1 MSKSSSND
9 DINIAY
15 LDKLTEAV
23 VDMTVK
29 LDKISSSYG
38 SNGQLEQTIRKL
50 AQEVNNGS
58 MSLKQM
64 LKEAS
69 ATQKNIRSVEYGLED
84 TTKYNKTVNMFLKLL
99 EERMGDS
106 KIDEVLVE
114 KITTAF
120 ENLDVSAILE
130 SEKIEQRGGKGAPLK
145 NTLDNEKLG
154 RVNEDLA
161 RRIGLSL
168 DTTTDKLITF
178 FQEQEKKRE
187 KKTRGFVD
195 DLIEGLEKSKWVG
208 GALQDTFRLI
218 GLLGANWLSK
228 FGQLGRILGGAFY
241 VAMATAGP
249 LLVKL
254 LLQGIGKLFTSL
266 PRMLGNLGKG
276 VWNNALK
283 TSVRA
288 GGPLGDFA
296 TAGAGQ
302 KLAAGG
308 RLAGAGLAAGALG
321 IGAFFAGRESYRS
334 FKQGDKVGGSAF
346 GVGAAGLGVAAIAA
360 IVAGIA
366 APVTLIAA
374 AVGGIA
380 VGVGAIWKNREK
392 ILEHYKKNKDFYDKV
407 IAFMDFVFPVFGAL
421 RRVIM
426 WWEEHFGE
434 STNVEDAYGN
444 TNSGAQKVANALGLQ
459 DNEAVQTVAGAGI
472 NRAGGV
478 IGVEKMDRMTASKVA
493 QEYFKL
499 YPEQA
504 GRMYEQ
510 VGSKYASLGSFTTDW
525 AIRNSKGEAQKAI
538 LHAGASE
545 ELQGLWDFLI
555 NEKGVNANRIELL
568 RYTSGRKT
576 AGDPKLKLKSSHKG
590 RGLNSHENIA
600 AMVTDLAEGGQW
612 TENEW
617 ETYLPWIQEYLAKLG
632 YNARYEGYRAN
643 GEFYIGKEFQRG
655 LTNRH
660 LHVDM
665 LPGYENMAPLGVE
678 SNIAES
684 KARAQR
690 QSIDL
695 VDMSKQLDPASYGHY
710 EADIKRGLSEEQ
722 ARKNL
727 KGEMEAIGFYY
738 DDDKK
743 LWMKK
748 KGGGIFGLGAD
759 TREGIVIKDASGNY
773 KFEKM
778 STQMEGLAAGASNGR

>member
-58 MSLKQM
+58 MSIKQM

-276 VWNNALK
+276 LWGGAVRLS
-283 TSVRA
+283 TSM
-288 GGPLGDFA
+288 GGPLSMFTPGRWGMMS
-296 TAGAGQ
+296 GAG
-302 KLAAGG
+302 KAASVG
-308 RLAGAGLAAGALG
+308 RLAGAGAAAGALG
-321 IGAFFAGRESYRS
+321 TGAFFAGRESYRS

-360 IVAGIA
+360 IIAGVT

-392 ILEHYKKNKDFYDKV
+392 IVKFLSEHKGILDKILKFLGILFPGFKLVEKLLDHIVNKDTQDQMGENATTGNFQSFGRKGTTSQLLEGKHKSAFDKHLDPTKMTEEDWKNADTLKPVYGKMGEIVNLGKMSQKRASEVIAEDIRKKGNKSFYEFVGTDLADPNSFGTDAKAADNSGVYLARGMSAKFKDFKERLEKAGFDTSNIKITSGIGTLGSRDHMSPHAYTDSILGHFSSLATTIDTSKIYNKATGKRLTQNDLKAVGLGDYWLNSEGDHEHIAMKMLAWQKAAMESTKVKETATRAMDVTQLIKNLPEADRRAFGEKLKKVKAKDPEKLLKEEERILKDMGIYKSDQLQGSPWVRKNKDGSESLLKDATGNIMFTSDYMQS
-407 IAFMDFVFPVFGAL
+407 IA
-421 RRVIM
+421 
-426 WWEEHFGE
+426 
-434 STNVEDAYGN
+434 N
-444 TNSGAQKVANALGLQ
+444 
-459 DNEAVQTVAGAGI
+459 
-472 NRAGGV
+472 
-478 IGVEKMDRMTASKVA
+478 
-493 QEYFKL
+493 
-499 YPEQA
+499 
-504 GRMYEQ
+504 
-510 VGSKYASLGSFTTDW
+510 
-525 AIRNSKGEAQKAI
+525 
-538 LHAGASE
+538 
-545 ELQGLWDFLI
+545 
-555 NEKGVNANRIELL
+555 KGV
-568 RYTSGRKT
+568 
-576 AGDPKLKLKSSHKG
+576 
-590 RGLNSHENIA
+590 
-600 AMVTDLAEGGQW
+600 
-612 TENEW
+612 
-617 ETYLPWIQEYLAKLG
+617 
-632 YNARYEGYRAN
+632 
-643 GEFYIGKEFQRG
+643 
-655 LTNRH
+655 
-660 LHVDM
+660 
-665 LPGYENMAPLGVE
+665 
-678 SNIAES
+678 
-684 KARAQR
+684 
-690 QSIDL
+690 
-695 VDMSKQLDPASYGHY
+695 
-710 EADIKRGLSEEQ
+710 
-722 ARKNL
+722 
-727 KGEMEAIGFYY
+727 
-738 DDDKK
+738 
-743 LWMKK
+743 
-748 KGGGIFGLGAD
+748 
-759 TREGIVIKDASGNY
+759 
-773 KFEKM
+773 
-778 STQMEGLAAGASNGR
+778 

>member
-178 FQEQEKKRE
+178 FQEQEKKKE
-187 KKTRGFVD
+187 KKERGFVD

-241 VAMATAGP
+241 VAMSTAGP

-266 PRMLGNLGKG
+266 PRMLGSLGKG
-276 VWNNALK
+276 LWGGA
-283 TSVRA
+283 VRLSTNM
-288 GGPLGDFA
+288 GGPLSMFTPGRWGMMS
-296 TAGAGQ
+296 GAG
-302 KLAAGG
+302 KAASVG
-308 RLAGAGLAAGALG
+308 RLAGAGAAAGAFG
-321 IGAFFAGRESYRS
+321 TGAFFAGRESYRS

-360 IVAGIA
+360 IVAGVA

-380 VGVGAIWKNREK
+380 VGIGAIWKSREK
-392 ILEHYKKNKDFYDKV
+392 IVNFLSEHKGILDKILKFLGILFPGFKLVEKLLDHIVNKDSKDGDDSVSSATVKVGPFNIGGKGEHAQLLKGITDKKGH
-407 IAFMDFVFPVFGAL
+407 I
-421 RRVIM
+421 I
-426 WWEEHFGE
+426 
-434 STNVEDAYGN
+434 
-444 TNSGAQKVANALGLQ
+444 
-459 DNEAVQTVAGAGI
+459 
-472 NRAGGV
+472 
-478 IGVEKMDRMTASKVA
+478 ASKVDWA
-493 QEYFKL
+493 QADKEEAVYGSIGQILNLGKMTQRRAAEL
-499 YPEQA
+499 IRADIDQK
-504 GRMYEQ
+504 
-510 VGSKYASLGSFTTDW
+510 GSKSYYERFKRTD
-525 AIRNSKGEAQKAI
+525 K
-538 LHAGASE
+538 
-545 ELQGLWDFLI
+545 
-555 NEKGVNANRIELL
+555 RIE
-568 RYTSGRKT
+568 G
-576 AGDPKLKLKSSHKG
+576 KSFATDAADADYVYFV
-590 RGLNSHENIA
+590 RGTMERFEKNREIA
-600 AMVTDLAEGGQW
+600 R
-612 TENEW
+612 
-617 ETYLPWIQEYLAKLG
+617 KLG
-632 YNARYEGYRAN
+632 L
-643 GEFYIGKEFQRG
+643 K
-655 LTNRH
+655 
-660 LHVDM
+660 
-665 LPGYENMAPLGVE
+665 GVE
-678 SNIAES
+678 SQQISSGLGTLGSRERVSPHKYVDSPDLHFGTTSTIDVSPLYWSDGKKFKGYGKYMGVPYEFHHNDGSDQHAHLAFYQFKGMEEKAKAQEKATAKQHSLAIKNVAEF
-684 KARAQR
+684 
-690 QSIDL
+690 
-695 VDMSKQLDPASYGHY
+695 VDSAAVK
-710 EADIKRGLSEEQ
+710 Q
-722 ARKNL
+722 ARTEKALRSSTGTNTEL
-727 KGEMEAIGFYY
+727 TDADYMAI
-738 DDDKK
+738 
-743 LWMKK
+743 LKK
-748 KGGGIFGLGAD
+748 KGIYEDKNTNTWMRNTDKGVESLWYDSAGNMQWRL
-759 TREGIVIKDASGNY
+759 IV
-773 KFEKM
+773 
-778 STQMEGLAAGASNGR
+778 STMQGASQGSAGR

>member
-64 LKEAS
+64 LKEA
-69 ATQKNIRSVEYGLED
+69 ATTQKDIRSVEYGLED

-130 SEKIEQRGGKGAPLK
+130 SEKIEQKGGKGAPLK

-178 FQEQEKKRE
+178 FQEQEKKKE
-187 KKTRGFVD
+187 KKERGFVD

-208 GALQDTFRLI
+208 GALHDTFRLI

-254 LLQGIGKLFTSL
+254 LLQGIGKLFTAL

-276 VWNNALK
+276 LWGGAVRLS
-283 TSVRA
+283 TSM
-288 GGPLGDFA
+288 GGPLSMFTPGRWGMMS
-296 TAGAGQ
+296 GAG
-302 KLAAGG
+302 KAASVG
-308 RLAGAGLAAGALG
+308 RLAGAGAVAGALG
-321 IGAFFAGRESYRS
+321 TGAFFAGRESYRS

-360 IVAGIA
+360 IIAGVA

-392 ILEHYKKNKDFYDKV
+392 IVKFLSEHKGILDKILKFLGILFPGFKLVEKLLDHIINKDTQGQMGENATTGNYQSFGRKGTTSQLLEGKHKSAFNKHLDPTKMTEEDWQAADTLKPIYGKMGEIVNLGKMSQKRASEVIAEDIRKKGNKSFYEFVGTDLADPNSFGTDAKAADNSGVYLARGMSAKFKDLKERLEKAGFDTSNIKITSGIGTLGSRDQMSPHAYTDSINGHFSSLATTIDTSRIYNRATGKRLSQDDLRAVGLGDYWLNSEGDHEHIAMKMLAWQKEALEKAKVTEASTKSMDISQVIKNLPEEDKRAFGKKLEKVHTKDPVSLAKEEEKILKDLGIYKSDQLQGSPWVRKNKD
-407 IAFMDFVFPVFGAL
+407 GT
-421 RRVIM
+421 
-426 WWEEHFGE
+426 E
-434 STNVEDAYGN
+434 S
-444 TNSGAQKVANALGLQ
+444 
-459 DNEAVQTVAGAGI
+459 
-472 NRAGGV
+472 
-478 IGVEKMDRMTASKVA
+478 
-493 QEYFKL
+493 
-499 YPEQA
+499 
-504 GRMYEQ
+504 
-510 VGSKYASLGSFTTDW
+510 
-525 AIRNSKGEAQKAI
+525 
-538 LHAGASE
+538 
-545 ELQGLWDFLI
+545 
-555 NEKGVNANRIELL
+555 LL
-568 RYTSGRKT
+568 
-576 AGDPKLKLKSSHKG
+576 
-590 RGLNSHENIA
+590 
-600 AMVTDLAEGGQW
+600 
-612 TENEW
+612 
-617 ETYLPWIQEYLAKLG
+617 
-632 YNARYEGYRAN
+632 
-643 GEFYIGKEFQRG
+643 
-655 LTNRH
+655 
-660 LHVDM
+660 
-665 LPGYENMAPLGVE
+665 
-678 SNIAES
+678 
-684 KARAQR
+684 
-690 QSIDL
+690 
-695 VDMSKQLDPASYGHY
+695 
-710 EADIKRGLSEEQ
+710 
-722 ARKNL
+722 
-727 KGEMEAIGFYY
+727 
-738 DDDKK
+738 
-743 LWMKK
+743 
-748 KGGGIFGLGAD
+748 
-759 TREGIVIKDASGNY
+759 KDASGNIMFTSDY
-773 KFEKM
+773 MQSIANK
-778 STQMEGLAAGASNGR
+778 GV

>member
-64 LKEAS
+64 LKEA
-69 ATQKNIRSVEYGLED
+69 ATTQKDIRSVEYGLED

-130 SEKIEQRGGKGAPLK
+130 SEKIEQKGGKGAPLK

-178 FQEQEKKRE
+178 FQEQEKKKE
-187 KKTRGFVD
+187 KKERGFVD

-208 GALQDTFRLI
+208 GALHDTFRLI

-254 LLQGIGKLFTSL
+254 LLQGIGKLFTAL

-276 VWNNALK
+276 LWGGAVRLS
-283 TSVRA
+283 TSM
-288 GGPLGDFA
+288 GGPLSMFTPGRWGMMS
-296 TAGAGQ
+296 GAG
-302 KLAAGG
+302 KAASVG
-308 RLAGAGLAAGALG
+308 RLAGAGAVAGALG
-321 IGAFFAGRESYRS
+321 TGAFFAGRESYRS

-360 IVAGIA
+360 IIAGVA

-392 ILEHYKKNKDFYDKV
+392 IVKFLSEHKGILDKILKFLGILFPGFKLVEKLLDHIINKDTQGQMGENATTGNYQSFGRKGTTSQLLEGKHKSAFNKHLDPTKMTEEDWQTADTLKPIYGKMGEIVNLGKMSQKRASEVIAEDIRKKGNKSFYEFVGTDLADPNSFGTDAKAADNSGVYLARGMSAKFKDLKERLEKAGFDTSNIKITSGIGTLGSRDQMSPHAYTDSINGHFSSLATTIDTSRIYNRATGKRLSQDDLRAVGLGDYWLNSEGDHEHIAMKMLAWQKEALEKAKVTEASTKSMDISQVIKNLPEEDKRALGKKLEKVHTKDPVSLAKEEEKILKDLGIYKSDQLQGSPWVRKNKD
-407 IAFMDFVFPVFGAL
+407 GT
-421 RRVIM
+421 
-426 WWEEHFGE
+426 E
-434 STNVEDAYGN
+434 S
-444 TNSGAQKVANALGLQ
+444 
-459 DNEAVQTVAGAGI
+459 
-472 NRAGGV
+472 
-478 IGVEKMDRMTASKVA
+478 
-493 QEYFKL
+493 
-499 YPEQA
+499 
-504 GRMYEQ
+504 
-510 VGSKYASLGSFTTDW
+510 
-525 AIRNSKGEAQKAI
+525 
-538 LHAGASE
+538 
-545 ELQGLWDFLI
+545 
-555 NEKGVNANRIELL
+555 LL
-568 RYTSGRKT
+568 
-576 AGDPKLKLKSSHKG
+576 
-590 RGLNSHENIA
+590 
-600 AMVTDLAEGGQW
+600 
-612 TENEW
+612 
-617 ETYLPWIQEYLAKLG
+617 
-632 YNARYEGYRAN
+632 
-643 GEFYIGKEFQRG
+643 
-655 LTNRH
+655 
-660 LHVDM
+660 
-665 LPGYENMAPLGVE
+665 
-678 SNIAES
+678 
-684 KARAQR
+684 
-690 QSIDL
+690 
-695 VDMSKQLDPASYGHY
+695 
-710 EADIKRGLSEEQ
+710 
-722 ARKNL
+722 
-727 KGEMEAIGFYY
+727 
-738 DDDKK
+738 
-743 LWMKK
+743 
-748 KGGGIFGLGAD
+748 
-759 TREGIVIKDASGNY
+759 KDASGNIMFTSDY
-773 KFEKM
+773 MQSIANK
-778 STQMEGLAAGASNGR
+778 GV